1 MWKKR
6 LIYILVIKP
15 TCSSL
20 VVKYVKL
27 NSMSTRL
34 QYYSDRPTKRKKD
47 GANTH
52 AAIRGSDVV
61 VYMRFPGCGFLS
73 NWILGFG
80 GIILLLEQ

>member
-1 MWKKR
+1 M
-6 LIYILVIKP
+6 
-15 TCSSL
+15 
-20 VVKYVKL
+20 VKVCK
-27 NSMSTRL
+27 MSTRL
-34 QYYSDRPTKRKKD
+34 QYYSVGSDRPTKRKKD